1 MSGTCLASP
10 SIDPWLAHTVRIA
23 SITDEVEDVATY
35 HLEFSDPESAKSY
48 SFLPGQ
54 FNMLYLPGV
63 GEAAISIS
71 SDPAQEGTLDHT
83 VRIAGNVT
91 GALARAAVG
100 DTFGLRGP
108 FGSSWPIEA
117 CLGGDVIL
125 VTGGIG
131 LAPLRPAIYELLNR
145 KSEFGTLSL
154 LYGARHPF
162 GLLYPSEYADW
173 EQRGMSVNTTVDRA
187 SPAWQGNV
195 GVVTQLLDRMPLPNP
210 EETTVLCCGPE
221 VMMWYTARS
230 AIGRGIPADRIW
242 VSLERNMNC
251 AIGLCG
257 HCQFGPTFVC
267 KDGPV
272 IRYDHVSSFLRVE
285 GF

>member
-1 MSGTCLASP
+1 MTAVQTCSP
-10 SIDPWLAHTVRIA
+10 KFDPWLAHTVRIA
-23 SITDEVEDVATY
+23 SVTDEVEGVATY
-35 HLEFSDPESAKSY
+35 HLEFADAAVGESF
-48 SFLPGQ
+48 SFRPGQ
-54 FNMLYLPGV
+54 FNMLYMPGA

-71 SDPAQEGTLDHT
+71 SDPSAQGTLDHT

-91 GALARAAVG
+91 GELARAGVG
-100 DTFGLRGP
+100 ATFGLRGP
-108 FGSSWPIEA
+108 FGSSWPVDE
-117 CLGGDVIL
+117 CLGGDVII

-131 LAPLRPAIYELLNR
+131 LAPLRPVIYELLNR
-145 KSEFGTLSL
+145 KSEVGRVTL
-154 LYGARHPF
+154 LYGARNPF
-162 GLLYPSEYADW
+162 GLLYTDEYSDW
-173 EQRGMSVNTTVDRA
+173 ESRGLDVNTTVDRA
-187 SPAWQGNV
+187 SPGWHGNV
-195 GVVTQLLDRMPLPNP
+195 GVVPQLLDRMPIDDP
-210 EETTVLCCGPE
+210 ENTTVMCCGPE

-230 AIGRGIPADRIW
+230 AQGRGIPAERIW

-272 IRYDHVSSFLRVE
+272 LPYDQVASLLRVE

>member
-1 MSGTCLASP
+1 MTSLPGCTSAV
-10 SIDPWLAHTVRIA
+10 DPWLAHTVRIA
-23 SITDEVEDVATY
+23 DITDEIEGVATY
-35 HLEFSDPESAKSY
+35 HLEFADAGVGES
-48 SFLPGQ
+48 FEFRPGQ

-71 SDPAQEGTLDHT
+71 SDPAQRGTLDHT
-83 VRIAGNVT
+83 VRVAGNVT
-91 GALARAAVG
+91 GELARAGVG
-100 DTFGLRGP
+100 ATFGLRGP
-108 FGSSWPIEA
+108 FGSAWPIDE
-117 CLGGDVIL
+117 CLGGDVII

-145 KSEFGTLSL
+145 KNEVGQVTL
-154 LYGARHPF
+154 LYGARLPS
-162 GLLYPSEYADW
+162 GLLYTNEYDDW
-173 EQRGMSVNTTVDRA
+173 QSRGLDVNTTVDRTD
-187 SPAWQGNV
+187 PGWQGNV
-195 GVVTQLLDRMPLPNP
+195 GVVPQLLDRMPIDDP
-210 EETTVLCCGPE
+210 ENTTVLCCGPE

-230 AIGRGIPADRIW
+230 ALGRGIPTERIW

-272 IRYDHVSSFLRVE
+272 VRYDKVASLLRVE
-285 GF
+285 AF

>member
-1 MSGTCLASP
+1 MTVLPACTPAN
-10 SIDPWLAHTVRIA
+10 DPWLTHTVRIVE
-23 SITDEVEDVATY
+23 ITDEIEGVATY
-35 HLEFSDPESAKSY
+35 HLEFTDASVGESF
-48 SFLPGQ
+48 SFRPGQ
-54 FNMLYLPGV
+54 FNMLYLPGA

-71 SDPAQEGTLDHT
+71 SDPTQKGTLDHT

-91 GALARAAVG
+91 GELARAGAG
-100 DTFGLRGP
+100 ATFGLRGP
-108 FGSSWPIEA
+108 FGSSWPIEE
-117 CLGGDVIL
+117 CRGGDVII

-145 KSEFGTLSL
+145 YDEFGSLTL
-154 LYGARHPF
+154 LYGARNPF
-162 GLLYPSEYADW
+162 GLLYTEEYSDW
-173 EQRGMSVNTTVDRA
+173 QKRGLDVNTTVDRT
-187 SPAWQGNV
+187 SPGWKGNV
-195 GVVTQLLDRMPLPNP
+195 GVVPQLLDRMPLDDP
-210 EETTVLCCGPE
+210 ENTTVLCCGPE

-230 AIGRGIPADRIW
+230 ALGRGVPAERIW

-272 IRYDHVSSFLRVE
+272 VRYDKVAQFLRVE
-285 GF
+285 GL

>member
-1 MSGTCLASP
+1 MRTVACP
-10 SIDPWLAHTVRIA
+10 SQVVDPWLAHTVRIV
-23 SITDEVEDVATY
+23 SITDEVEGVATY
-35 HLEFSDPESAKSY
+35 HLEFADADTADSY

-71 SDPAQEGTLDHT
+71 SDPSAQGTLDHT

-91 GALARAAVG
+91 GELARTDVG
-100 DTFGLRGP
+100 STFGLRGP
-108 FGSSWPIEA
+108 FGSSWPIDDCA
-117 CLGGDVIL
+117 GGDVVI

-131 LAPLRPAIYELLNR
+131 LAPLRPAIYEFLNR
-145 KSEFGTLSL
+145 KSEFGHITL
-154 LYGARHPF
+154 LYGARNPF
-162 GLLYPSEYADW
+162 GMLYTSEYDDW
-173 EQRGMSVNTTVDRA
+173 QLRGLNVNTTVDR
-187 SPAWQGNV
+187 SSQAWQGNV
-195 GVVTQLLDRMPLPNP
+195 GVVTQLLDRMPVPDP
-210 EETTVLCCGPE
+210 KKTSVLCCGPE

-230 AIGRGIPADRIW
+230 ALGRRIPKDRIW

-272 IRYDHVSSFLRVE
+272 IRYDRVASLLKVE

>member
-1 MSGTCLASP
+1 MTLISTCPTL
-10 SIDPWLAHTVRIA
+10 DPWLAHTVRLA
-23 SITDEVEDVATY
+23 EVTDEIQSVSTY
-35 HLEFSDPESAKSY
+35 HLEFVDPSAGEA
-48 SFLPGQ
+48 FTFRPGQ

-71 SDPAQEGTLDHT
+71 SDPAQRGTIDHT

-91 GALARAAVG
+91 GELARLKDGA
-100 DTFGLRGP
+100 TFGLRGP
-108 FGSSWPIEA
+108 FGSCWPVDE
-117 CLGGDVIL
+117 CFGGDVII

-131 LAPLRPAIYELLNR
+131 LAPLRPAIYEFLNR
-145 KSEFGTLSL
+145 RNDFGQLTL
-154 LYGARHPF
+154 LYGARNPF
-162 GLLYPSEYADW
+162 GMLYTDEYRAW
-173 EQRGMSVNTTVDRA
+173 MSRGLDVNTTVDRA
-187 SPAWQGNV
+187 SSGWDGNV
-195 GVVTQLLDRMPLPNP
+195 GVVPQLLDRMPLPKP
-210 EETTVLCCGPE
+210 ENTIVLCCGPE

-230 AIGRGIPADRIW
+230 ALGRGVPPDRIW

-272 IRYDHVSSFLRVE
+272 VRYDRVASLLRVE

>member
-1 MSGTCLASP
+1 MTLIPTCPVL
-10 SIDPWLAHTVRIA
+10 DPWLTHTVRIA
-23 SITDEVEDVATY
+23 DITGEIHDVSTY
-35 HLEFSDPESAKSY
+35 HLEFADPSVGD
-48 SFLPGQ
+48 SFTFRPGQ

-71 SDPAQEGTLDHT
+71 SDPAQPGTIDHT

-91 GALARAAVG
+91 SGLGQLGNGA
-100 DTFGLRGP
+100 TFGLRGP
-108 FGSSWPIEA
+108 FGSAWPIDE
-117 CLGGDVIL
+117 CRGGDVII

-131 LAPLRPAIYELLNR
+131 LAPLRPAIYEFLNR
-145 KSEFGTLSL
+145 SSEFGKLTL
-154 LYGARHPF
+154 LYGARNPLGMLYTADYAEWVDR
-162 GLLYPSEYADW
+162 GLD
-173 EQRGMSVNTTVDRA
+173 VNTTVDRA
-187 SPAWQGNV
+187 SPGWDSNV
-195 GVVTQLLDRMPLPNP
+195 GVVLQLLDRMPLSAP
-210 EETTVLCCGPE
+210 ENTTILCCGPE

-230 AIGRGIPADRIW
+230 ALGRGVPADRIW

-272 IRYDHVSSFLRVE
+272 VRYDRVASLLRVE

>member
-1 MSGTCLASP
+1 MSSTSTGLP
-10 SIDPWLAHTVRIA
+10 NLDPWLAYTVRIA
-23 SITDEVEDVATY
+23 AVTHEIDDVSTY
-35 HLEFSDPESAKSY
+35 HLKFTDQAVADTFS
-48 SFLPGQ
+48 FQPGQ

-71 SDPAQEGTLDHT
+71 SDPAKHAMLDHT

-91 GALARAAVG
+91 RTLANLEVGA
-100 DTFGLRGP
+100 TFGLRGP
-108 FGSSWPIEA
+108 FGSAWPVDA
-117 CLGGDVIL
+117 CCDRDVII

-145 KSEFGTLSL
+145 ASEFGQLTL
-154 LYGARHPF
+154 LYGARESA
-162 GLLYPSEYADW
+162 GLLYTGEFDEWRS
-173 EQRGMSVNTTVDRA
+173 RGLDIHTTVDRA
-187 SPAWQGNV
+187 SGGWTGNV
-195 GVVTQLLDRMPLPNP
+195 GVVPQLLDRLPLNDPQN
-210 EETTVLCCGPE
+210 TTVLCCGPE

-230 AIGRGIPADRIW
+230 ALGRGIPQERVY

-272 IRYDHVSSFLRVE
+272 VRYDCVADFLRVE